1 MNTQGSVAA
10 PNISNIT
17 DFRVIAKPRPLMW
30 LSTAVVIIM
39 LALLVH
45 SVITNPRFEWDVV
58 GEFFFSGSILT
69 GLWKTIELTIYSM
82 LLGIA
87 LGLIIALMRIADNRI
102 LNLGASAYV
111 WFFRGTPLLVQL
123 VLLYNISA
131 LYPVFTLGVPFGPT
145 FFSGNVN
152 DFVTPYVVALV
163 ALALNEAAYMA
174 EIIRG
179 GLLSVDNG
187 QLEAAKALGMRK
199 GRAMRRIV
207 LPQAMRFIIPPTGN
221 ELLSLLKST
230 SLVSVIAL
238 PELLYSVQV
247 IYSRTFQTIPLL
259 LVATIWYLLVT
270 SLLMVGQFLL
280 ERFFAKGSTRTSNTS
295 SFTRLTGIRMRRA
308 QTTTIPTVGVGA
320 ETKSAEP
327 VAQKGA

>member
-1 MNTQGSVAA
+1 MNTHGSVATLDVA
-10 PNISNIT
+10 KIT
-17 DFRVIAKPRPLMW
+17 DFRVIGKPRPLMW
-30 LSTAVVIIM
+30 LSTAVVAVM
-39 LALLVH
+39 LALLIH
-45 SVITNPRFEWDVV
+45 SVVTNPRFEWGIVA
-58 GEFFFSGSILT
+58 EFFFSDSILK
-69 GLWKTIELTIYSM
+69 GLWKTIELTIYAM
-82 LLGIA
+82 LLGSF
-87 LGLIIALMRIADNRI
+87 LGLVVALMRIADNRV

-131 LYPVFTLGVPFGPT
+131 LYPVITFGIPFGPT

-179 GLLSVDNG
+179 GLLSVDHG
-187 QLEAAKALGMRK
+187 QMEAAKALGMRR
-199 GRAMRRIV
+199 GRAMRRIL

-221 ELLSLLKST
+221 QLLSLLKAT

-247 IYSRTFQTIPLL
+247 IYSRNFQTIPLL

-270 SLLMVGQFLL
+270 SLLMVGQYVL
-280 ERFFAKGSTRTSNTS
+280 ERFFAKGTSRSSNSS
-295 SFTRLTGIRMRRA
+295 SFTRLTGFRMRRA
-308 QTTTIPTVGVGA
+308 SQNTPATNA
-320 ETKSAEP
+320 ASAL
-327 VAQKGA
+327 QKGA